1 MKTYAMNGA
10 GNAFVLLDA
19 RGRGEPLSLTGQQVR
34 AIHARHRFD
43 QLLALEADPV
53 ADARL
58 RVWNADGGEV
68 GACGNGA
75 RAAAWLMFQASADD
89 ALTMSSAG
97 GPLAAHRRRDGR
109 VEVDLGR
116 PRLDWSEIPLSRN
129 MDTVAMDYAVD
140 LPGGGRLSRPG
151 AVSMGNPH
159 VVFEVED
166 IAAVPIAEIGPQIEH
181 DPLFPERVNAGF
193 AQVRGPRSIRL
204 RVWERG
210 AGLTLACGTGACAA
224 LVALHRQGRVER
236 EAAIEADGGLL
247 GVRWAAD
254 DHVFLSGPVEMQGE
268 IELPELPEL
277 AD

>member
-10 GNAFVLLDA
+10 GNGFVLIDA
-19 RGRGEPLSLTGQQVR
+19 RGADSPLDLSETQVR
-34 AIHARHRFD
+34 AIHARHPFD

-75 RAAAWLMFQASADD
+75 RAAAWLMFQESANN

-97 GPLAAHRRRDGR
+97 GPLAARRLPDGR
-109 VEVDLGR
+109 AEVDLGAA
-116 PRLDWSEIPLSRN
+116 RLDWTEIPLAKK
-129 MDTVAMDYAVD
+129 MDTVALDYGVE
-140 LPGGGRLSRPG
+140 LPGGGRLTGPG

-159 VVFEVED
+159 VVFAVDD
-166 IAAVPIAEIGPQIEH
+166 IAAVPIAQIGPGIEH

-193 AQVRGPRSIRL
+193 AQVRSPRSIRL

-224 LVALHRQGRVER
+224 VVALHRQGLVER
-236 EAAIEADGGLL
+236 EAEVEADGGLL
-247 GVRWAAD
+247 GVRWD
-254 DHVFLSGPVEMQGE
+254 SDGHVFLTGPVEMEGE
-268 IELPELPEL
+268 IDLSGLL
-277 AD
+277 A

>member
-166 IAAVPIAEIGPQIEH
+166 IAAVPS
-181 DPLFPERVNAGF
+181 L
-193 AQVRGPRSIRL
+193 
-204 RVWERG
+204 
-210 AGLTLACGTGACAA
+210 
-224 LVALHRQGRVER
+224 
-236 EAAIEADGGLL
+236 
-247 GVRWAAD
+247 
-254 DHVFLSGPVEMQGE
+254 
-268 IELPELPEL
+268 
-277 AD
+277 